1 MGLRTAAMAC
11 QRATNAVR
19 YILSTAG
26 CHVFNYLDDLIGVA
40 LSSRALRDYEF
51 CDTSQCI
58 GPSRISIQGLP
69 SLYNIEL
76 SGCWDQHSGY
86 DFVDNFSKA

>member
-26 CHVFNYLDDLIGVA
+26 CHVFNYLDDFIGVA
-40 LSSRALRDYEF
+40 LSSRALRD
-51 CDTSQCI
+51 
-58 GPSRISIQGLP
+58 
-69 SLYNIEL
+69 
-76 SGCWDQHSGY
+76 
-86 DFVDNFSKA
+86 